1 MSMNILITANREI
14 RVVKTGKT
22 TLQFIKFNAWQT
34 PTSVTYDI
42 LNSSNKIEAYKNFIR
57 AESVNMDIDESLF
70 DEDDILEER
79 EPIGK
84 RIYNPALHHIE
95 LFDEWLNMCSEEGY
109 TVEFDMI

>member
-1 MSMNILITANREI
+1 MGMNVYIRASREI

-22 TLQFIKFNAWQT
+22 TLQAISFNAWQT
-34 PTSVTYDI
+34 PTAVTYDI
-42 LNSSNKIEAYKNFIR
+42 VYGSNPIEAYKNFIR